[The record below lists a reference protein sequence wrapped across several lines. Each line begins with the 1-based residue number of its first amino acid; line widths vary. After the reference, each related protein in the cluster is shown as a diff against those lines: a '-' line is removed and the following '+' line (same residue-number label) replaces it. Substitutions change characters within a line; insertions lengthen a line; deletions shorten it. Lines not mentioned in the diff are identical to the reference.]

1 MLFKGQGVA
10 RQPAMGL
17 AWLTMAK
24 DGASSQ
30 AKDGASSQEAWILET
45 YRSAFVQAT
54 ADERTLAARQ
64 VEEWARARRA
74 AK

>member
-24 DGASSQ
+24 DGATAQ
-30 AKDGASSQEAWILET
+30 AKDGVTSQEAWIIET
-45 YRSAFVQAT
+45 YRSALAQAT
-54 ADERTLAARQ
+54 AEERALAARQ